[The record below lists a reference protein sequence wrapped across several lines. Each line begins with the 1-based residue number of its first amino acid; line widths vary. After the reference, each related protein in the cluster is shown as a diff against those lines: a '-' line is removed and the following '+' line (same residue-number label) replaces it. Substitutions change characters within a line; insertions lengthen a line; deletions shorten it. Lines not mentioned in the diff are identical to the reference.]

1 MDIELPTGLGG
12 AVAAGVSREEPGGA
26 LGIVCERCG
35 PVAAFTARPDAQN
48 RPRSPN
54 LAQKNP
60 LKTESTVDGICRSA
74 PFRTMIF
81 ILFCTVLEGEWF
93 DSNYFY
99 TRHSGIH
106 THNALQRVFKTD
118 Q

>member
-12 AVAAGVSREEPGGA
+12 AAAAGEGREEPGGA

-35 PVAAFTARPDAQN
+35 PVAARTPRPDAEN

-60 LKTESTVDGICRSA
+60 LKTESTVVDNDYY
-74 PFRTMIF
+74 
-81 ILFCTVLEGEWF
+81 ILSK
-93 DSNYFY
+93 DS
-99 TRHSGIH
+99 
-106 THNALQRVFKTD
+106 K
-118 Q
+118 